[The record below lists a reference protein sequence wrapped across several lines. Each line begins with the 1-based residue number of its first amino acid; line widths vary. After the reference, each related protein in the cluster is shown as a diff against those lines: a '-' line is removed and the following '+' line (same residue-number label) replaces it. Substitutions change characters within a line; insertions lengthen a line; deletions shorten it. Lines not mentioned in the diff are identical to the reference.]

1 MDKKDV
7 KEMLGKQMQLLS
19 ERSEILSK
27 NDSEGLVKL
36 TEAMCSAAIAICQAD
51 SPSR

>member
-1 MDKKDV
+1 MDKRGA

-19 ERSEILSK
+19 ERSEVLSQ

-36 TEAMCSAAIAICQAD
+36 TEAMCSVA
-51 SPSR
+51 SGNSHRSNEF